1 MKTVMILRL
10 MRKAPT
16 PMEKRI
22 ALSTRYQAMGTT
34 MSVLLA
40 GQGHGAQDG
49 YEDKNRR
56 HLEGEEQIAEE
67 HFAEVGGGDHVV
79 AQPRLCQ
86 VGAGGEKYEG
96 QDADQD
102 GDSRNADDVGC
113 TAAVGKLFFAGIEQH
128 DDEG

>member
-1 MKTVMILRL
+1 
-10 MRKAPT
+10 
-16 PMEKRI
+16 
-22 ALSTRYQAMGTT
+22 MGTT

-40 GQGHGAQDG
+40 GQGYGAQDG

-86 VGAGGEKYEG
+86 VSAGGKKDEG

-102 GDSRNADDVGC
+102 GDSRNADEVGG
-113 TAAVGKLFFAGIEQH
+113 AAALGKLFFAGIEQH
-128 DDEG
+128 DDEGEEDHDGAGINDDLSGGQKLRAQQQVEHG